1 MLKKVLL
8 GLGICL
14 IPCLLKKF
22 LPALKTHKAEA
33 EPLSI
38 SEALDHMSADALKA
52 TVGGGGYFTNS
63 YACLTFT
70 LQSYVSSKREKEVV
84 IIYKVIGMNLL
95 GREHVTSLLRTGC
108 PQPLCHHYAFQMGIR
123 REGAKQRGSLKRGW
137 DYLRGATN
145 NLKL

>member
-52 TVGGGGYFTNS
+52 TVGGGGLFHEQL
-63 YACLTFT
+63 C
-70 LQSYVSSKREKEVV
+70 VSNFYTP
-84 IIYKVIGMNLL
+84 I
-95 GREHVTSLLRTGC
+95 LRV
-108 PQPLCHHYAFQMGIR
+108 
-123 REGAKQRGSLKRGW
+123 KQ
-137 DYLRGATN
+137 T
-145 NLKL
+145 